1 MRTINGLINKY
12 TDRKLNILCCPT
24 HERYQTGFQDIDA
37 VFHMVQFDSCKEW
50 ITEYAPV
57 PKNHILWHKDYM
69 PKGIRFD
76 CALSQHKFG
85 QFQFLQQISSQLNI
99 PLISL
104 EHTLPRPDWSEE
116 DLKMLKNMRGD
127 VNVFISEFSKG
138 KWLFNDI
145 PNSFIVHHMVDSDLF
160 KPKTYRV
167 NKVLS
172 VVNDFKNRDI
182 FCGYTIYQNI
192 VELVEIDNFTL
203 VGDNPGMSEKAR
215 STEDLSNIYSSHE
228 IFLNTSTVSPIPT
241 SLLEAMSSGCAV
253 VSTATCMI
261 PEIIKNGVNGFLSN
275 DEEELSEY
283 IQLLLKDTKLAR
295 RIGDE
300 ARKTIIKDF
309 SKEKFNKTWSHI
321 FRSVC
326 K

>member
-1 MRTINGLINKY
+1 MRTISGLINKY

-24 HERYQTGFQDIDA
+24 HERYQTGFEDIDA
-37 VFHMVQFDSCKEW
+37 IFHMIQFNSCKEW
-50 ITEYAPV
+50 INEYAPI
-57 PKNHILWHKDYM
+57 PKNHVLWPKDYF

-76 CALSQHKFG
+76 CVLSQHKFG
-85 QFQFLQQISSQLNI
+85 QFQFLYSIAKELNI
-99 PLISL
+99 PIISL

-116 DLKMLKNMRGD
+116 DLKMLKNMSGD
-127 VNVFISEFSKG
+127 VNIFISEYSKN
-138 KWLFNDI
+138 KWNFNDI
-145 PNSFIVHHMVDSDLF
+145 SNTFVVHHMVDSSLF
-160 KPKTYRV
+160 NSREERI

-182 FCGYTIYQNI
+182 FCGYSIYQNI
-192 VELVEIDNFTL
+192 VELVGKDNFTL
-203 VGDNPGMSEKAR
+203 VGDNPGMSEKAK
-215 STEDLSNIYSSHE
+215 STEDLASIYSSHK

-283 IQLLLKDTKLAR
+283 IQLLLNDPKLAR
-295 RIGDE
+295 RIGEE
-300 ARKTIIKDF
+300 ARKTIVKDF
-309 SKEKFNKTWSHI
+309 SKDKFNKTWSHI